1 MSMPTKKLLKI
12 GVFLRPLPAI
22 PTDNIY
28 KFFAILGL
36 WMMLG
41 VAALLGWFIYLDFQL
56 EDQSIAS
63 RAYYSS
69 LNSLEDIESRLNS
82 IEQGEFDQNKLDWIP
97 SNWDIEQEKHALTFA
112 QDNHTET
119 ISNNKWA
126 IKREVG
132 KELRYLEHPAII
144 SAGVAYIAIAV
155 FLFYFGFKGWKIQ
168 VHDLDVEIKQANI
181 QLVKLSNKKLELEIK
196 SLQRGLR
203 HPFLPR

>member
-1 MSMPTKKLLKI
+1 M
-12 GVFLRPLPAI
+12 RPLPAI

-41 VAALLGWFIYLDFQL
+41 VVALLGWLIYLDFQL

-69 LNSLEDIESRLNS
+69 LNSLEDIESRLSS
-82 IEQGEFDQNKLDWIP
+82 IEQGEFDQNKLDWMP
-97 SNWDIEQEKHALTFA
+97 ASWDIEQEKHALTIA

-126 IKREVG
+126 IETEVG
-132 KELRYLEHPAII
+132 EELRYLEHPVI
-144 SAGVAYIAIAV
+144 SVAGVSYVAIAV
-155 FLFYFGFKGWKIQ
+155 FLFYIGFKGWKIQ
-168 VHDLDVEIKQANI
+168 VHDLDVELKQANI
-181 QLVKLSNKKLELEIK
+181 QLARSSNQKLDMEIK
-196 SLQRGLR
+196 SLKKGLR
-203 HPFLPR
+203 HPFRSR